1 MSMRIEERINRLER
15 IVKREGFFSDLKQ
28 SWSDDLHGL
37 MDPDNNLIDDCEDII
52 SNMFND
58 CKSAMRLA
66 KKTDNDELI
75 AKVQDVLDS
84 ISCTRNCL
92 SKLSD

>member
-1 MSMRIEERINRLER
+1 MRIEERIDRLER
-15 IVKREGFFSDLKQ
+15 IAKREGFFSDLKQ

-37 MDPDNNLIDDCEDII
+37 MDTDNNLVDDCEDIVN
-52 SNMFND
+52 NMFND
-58 CKSAMRLA
+58 CKTAMRLA

-84 ISCTRNCL
+84 ISRTRNCL